1 METINLLIV
10 ASSDMDGTD
19 DNFNL
24 PNDVLNITFPCDK
37 YKGKKLNLCEKYQEQ
52 TNKSPRCS
60 QCHYTEV
67 EHNYG
72 YPLFPL
78 RPVKLNIGVYGDSM
92 GKLAGKPF
100 YANSEYSDLWMNK
113 TLIFER
119 IKFIYGDNI
128 NINYHTITPTYKND
142 LTYLPTIHKINTIVE
157 NKLKLKGKITYQE
170 PYHFSC
176 MLDKIYK
183 HESYK
188 NTLYDC
194 IFVVSGGLGWLY
206 TPKNFKIMSK
216 LLQKDITKPAI
227 IGNLMNKPEIENP
240 EYFGKFKF
248 MNPINSMLKDRDVLL
263 FSKQDIN
270 KCIRNYTNILLN
282 NKKFIEAYEML
293 FRKQIPQTKKNTK
306 QTTKKSIKNKQTKTN
321 KPKTK
326 KL

>member
-37 YKGKKLNLCEKYQEQ
+37 YKGKTLNLCEKYQEQ

-60 QCHYTEV
+60 KCHYTKV

-72 YPLFPL
+72 YPLYPL
-78 RPVKLNIGVYGDSM
+78 HPIKTQIGVYDKSM
-92 GKLAGKPF
+92 GKLAGKPI
-100 YANSEYSDLWMNK
+100 YGKVEYSDLWMNK

-142 LTYLPTIHKINTIVE
+142 LTYLPTINKINTIIE
-157 NKLKLKGKITYQE
+157 NNLKLKGKITYQE

-176 MLDKIYK
+176 MLDKLYNQ
-183 HESYK
+183 EGYK

-194 IFVVSGGLGWLY
+194 IFVVSGNLGWLY
-206 TPKNFKIMSK
+206 TPENFKIMTK
-216 LLQKDITKPAI
+216 LLQKDITKPAV
-227 IGNLMNKPEIENP
+227 IGNLMNKPKIEKP
-240 EYFGKFKF
+240 EYFGQFKF
-248 MNPINSMLKDRDVLL
+248 MNPINSMLKNRDVLL
-263 FSKQDIN
+263 YSKQDIN
-270 KCIRNYTNILLN
+270 KCIRNYTKILLG
-282 NKKFIEAYEML
+282 NKFVEAYEML
-293 FRKQIPQTKKNTK
+293 IRTNIKQSKKTIKN
-306 QTTKKSIKNKQTKTN
+306 TTKKSIKHKKTKTN